1 VIIRSV
7 VVLMVTLVPSLPV
20 AAQQNQAVRFE
31 IAMLRPFG
39 GEAGSGQSAS
49 EEPNAG
55 KASDQNYIASAPIE
69 TITRKVRPLS
79 VYVLVGQR
87 AVNSISTQT
96 ATAPIVEVRDERNM
110 PVPGAE
116 VIFQLPG
123 AGPGGFFAGQQL
135 TWTGTTDTNGQVVAA
150 DFVPNRETGSF
161 TIRITA
167 RHDGRVANA
176 IVEQKNS
183 VKGVPAE
190 GPKTGAPSGKRW
202 STWKIAALAIGG
214 GAAAGGIIWATNRGG
229 KPTIVL
235 QPGTVSF
242 GGPR

>member
-1 VIIRSV
+1 VIIRSA
-7 VVLMVTLVPSLPV
+7 VVLMVTLIPCLPI
-20 AAQQNQAVRFE
+20 AAQENQAARFE
-31 IAMLRPFG
+31 IAMLRPFSE
-39 GEAGSGQSAS
+39 EAARGKSAS
-49 EEPNAG
+49 EEPNPG
-55 KASDQNYIASAPIE
+55 KASDQNYIAPAPIE
-69 TITRKVRPLS
+69 SISRKARPLN
-79 VYVLVGQR
+79 VYILVGQR

-110 PVPGAE
+110 PVHGAE

-150 DFVPNRETGSF
+150 DFLPNRETGSF

-183 VKGVPAE
+183 VKAAPVE
-190 GPKTGAPSGKRW
+190 GPKTGAQSSKR
-202 STWKIAALAIGG
+202 SRNWKIAALAIGG
-214 GAAAGGIIWATNRGG
+214 GAAAGGIIWATQRGG